1 MIRNKT
7 TSGMDWDTLK
17 DNPTFAQDTMDPVG

>member
-7 TSGMDWDTLK
+7 KNGMDWDTLK
-17 DNPTFAQDTMDPVG
+17 DNTTRKEWNNDAF